1 MSLYAC
7 SFPFLADLE
16 DIYFQFLS
24 SCARAA
30 GSEQETM
37 NRKKT
42 RSATAA
48 QAGADL
54 AIVQSAVRVVL
65 RCVLA
70 VFVLEVAI
78 SAGRDALGLPPGPWF
93 SIVRALLLS
102 VLLLPVFFP
111 MVLRPVAELAAKQA
125 AAAAEARFQ
134 AVANSAHD
142 GIVIFAADTKIL
154 FANASAE
161 RLHGYEAGS
170 LQGRSLES
178 LMPEDTRKA
187 FREDFAAFLRSREA
201 KVVGKGPCEHA
212 GLRTNGERF
221 PVEIS
226 VSELKADGGNQ
237 FVVVMREISARK
249 TAEREIQERTT
260 RLNALIANSPLAIVL
275 LDKNQRVQM
284 CNAAF
289 EQLFQYHSAEIAGME
304 LDGLVAPQERM
315 AEALEMTKQGMQGQA
330 VHAIAQRRRKDGSLV
345 DVEIHGVPLL
355 IAGQMEGTYAIY
367 QDITERKKLNLYE
380 QILPVC
386 CVCGKIRDDEGAAPG
401 EGDWDRLDHY
411 ITKHSDAKLSH
422 TFCPPCLEEYRKREG
437 LT

>member
-1 MSLYAC
+1 
-7 SFPFLADLE
+7 
-16 DIYFQFLS
+16 
-24 SCARAA
+24 
-30 GSEQETM
+30 M
-37 NRKKT
+37 NRKK
-42 RSATAA
+42 RSSATAA

-78 SAGRDALGLPPGPWF
+78 SAGEDALGVPPSPWF
-93 SIVRALLLS
+93 SVVRALLLS
-102 VLLLPVFFP
+102 MLLLPVFFP

-125 AAAAEARFQ
+125 ATSAEARFE
-134 AVANSAHD
+134 AVAQAAAD
-142 GIVIFAADTKIL
+142 GIVIFNADGRIL
-154 FANASAE
+154 FANKAAE
-161 RLHGYEAGS
+161 RTYGYAAGS
-170 LQGRSLES
+170 LQGQPLEA
-178 LMPEDTRKA
+178 LLPEDSKEE
-187 FREDFAAFLRSREA
+187 FRNGIASFLRTKESDVIGR
-201 KVVGKGPCEHA
+201 GPTERV

-226 VSELKADGGNQ
+226 VSELVVNEQSQ
-237 FVVVMREISARK
+237 FVVVLRDINARK

-289 EQLFQYHSAEIAGME
+289 EQLFQYHSAEIAGMD

-355 IAGQMEGTYAIY
+355 IAGHLEGTYAIY

-401 EGDWDRLDHY
+401 EGAWDRLDHY